1 MEKNKMQ
8 VKVSKTM
15 CDFINENVS
24 HVIGCKCALIKDI
37 SPRAYEI
44 YVDSNPYRNEI
55 DYSSVTGKFKA
66 LMIKYNDPTALPRYL
81 TTMDLL
87 KVFRSC
93 KPVENEFIK
102 GLIDYLYI

>member
-8 VKVSKTM
+8 IKVSRTM
-15 CDFINENVS
+15 CNFINENVA
-24 HVIGCKCALIKDI
+24 HVIGCKCVLIRDI

-55 DYSSVTGKFKA
+55 DYSSATGKFKA
-66 LMIKYNDPTALPRYL
+66 LMIKYSDPTALPRYL

-87 KVFRSC
+87 KVIRAFKR
-93 KPVENEFIK
+93 VENEFIK
-102 GLIDYLYI
+102 CLIDFFYI

>member
-1 MEKNKMQ
+1 MEKDKMQ

-15 CDFINENVS
+15 CQFINDNVA
-24 HVIGCKCALIKDI
+24 HVIGCKCSLIKDI

-55 DYSSVTGKFKA
+55 DYSSATGKFKA
-66 LMIKYNDPTALPRYL
+66 LMIKYNDETALPRYL